1 MKRVAAAAAI
11 AFAVSIAAFY
21 AAETNRAQAASNPPP
36 FRAHGMNRPLDYRF
50 PVTPRNY
57 SFANRRYHHGW
68 HHRRRF
74 QPLPALAGPMVIYQ
88 NGEIGIPPQEE
99 FTGSIPRVQIPVQP
113 VVHRI
118 GETGACNVQQVNV
131 PGSVGRTTVNIW
143 RC

>member
-1 MKRVAAAAAI
+1 MKKMTAAAAI
-11 AFAVSIAAFY
+11 AFAVSLAAFSGT
-21 AAETNRAQAASNPPP
+21 ESNGAQAASNTPP
-36 FRAHGMNRPLDYRF
+36 FRAHGINRPLDYRF

-57 SFANRRYHHGW
+57 SFANR
-68 HHRRRF
+68 HHRYNWRHPRRF

-99 FTGSIPRVQIPVQP
+99 FTGSIPQVRIPVQP

-131 PGSVGRTTVNIW
+131 PGSLGRTTVNIW

>member
-1 MKRVAAAAAI
+1 MKKTTAAVALV
-11 AFAVSIAAFY
+11 FAVSFAAFSGV
-21 AAETNRAQAASNPPP
+21 ESNSAQAASNTPP
-36 FRAHGMNRPLDYRF
+36 FRAHGINRPLDYRF

-57 SFANRRYHHGW
+57 SYANR
-68 HHRRRF
+68 HHRYGWRHPRRF

-99 FTGSIPRVQIPVQP
+99 FTGSVPQVHIPLQP

-118 GETGACNVQQVNV
+118 GETGACDVQLVNV
-131 PGSVGRTTVNIW
+131 PGSMGRTTVNIW